1 MPKTEPDIP
10 TSILAETDNYMVWTA
25 HEPDGEV
32 TYNVELG
39 VVTLHFFRE
48 EWDEFIKLIQSMP
61 KDK

>member
-10 TSILAETDNYMVWTA
+10 THIIAETDNYMVWTA
-25 HEPDGEV
+25 EEPDGEV

-48 EWDEFIKLIQSMP
+48 EWDEFLKLIQSMP
-61 KDK
+61 KSK